1 MKIGLYVL
9 NHFKENIAPTVVLEN
24 LIEQVRLARDSGF
37 ASLWTGEH
45 WLVGPMQFISPHQ
58 LLPRLITEAGD
69 MTIGPNTIVLPL
81 RNPVEVAEETVTM
94 DLLTGGRYV
103 LCVSLGYREEEFNA
117 FGIPLRERASRL
129 SEGVELLR
137 KLMSQ
142 DLVTHRGK
150 HYTVDGLGVGLRPLQ
165 TPHPPIWVAAHVD
178 PAVRRAARIGDS
190 WVPPFNASFELLER
204 QMPMYRAEL
213 AAAGKPFPSELPLT
227 RECHIGA
234 TNAEALEEAAGPL
247 GYKYGFYGAWGLQDT
262 GTGSIFDQLVR
273 ESFFIGDPESV
284 KDQILRYKEELG
296 FNHLICRVQWPGMEQ
311 EKVLNTI
318 RQLGKITS
326 DIR

>member
-1 MKIGLYVL
+1 MKAGLFIL
-9 NHFKENIAPTVVLEN
+9 NHFKEDVDPTVVLEN
-24 LIEQVRLARDSGF
+24 LIEQVRVARDSGF

-45 WLVGPMQFISPHQ
+45 RLTGPLQFISPHQ

-69 MTIGPNTIVLPL
+69 MTIGPNVIVLPL
-81 RNPVEVAEETVTM
+81 RHPADVAEEAVTM

-103 LCVSLGYREEEFNA
+103 LCVSLGYREEEFDTL
-117 FGIPLRERASRL
+117 GIPFKERASRL

-137 KLMSQ
+137 KLMTQ
-142 DLVTHRGK
+142 DLVTHHGK

-178 PAVRRAARIGDS
+178 AAVRRAARIGDS
-190 WVPPFNASFELLER
+190 WMPPFNASFELLER
-204 QMPMYRAEL
+204 QMPLYRSEL
-213 AAAGKPFPSELPLT
+213 SAAGKPFPSELPLT

-234 TNAEALEEAAGPL
+234 TNAEALEEAKGPL
-247 GYKYGFYGAWGLQDT
+247 GYKYESYGGWGLKDT
-262 GTGSIFDQLVR
+262 GAGSIFEQLVR

-296 FNHLICRVQWPGMEQ
+296 FNHMVCRVQWPGMEQ
-311 EKVLNTI
+311 DKVLNTI

-326 DIR
+326 EIA

>member
-1 MKIGLYVL
+1 MKAGLFIL
-9 NHFKENIAPTVVLEN
+9 NHFKEDVDPTVVLEN
-24 LIEQVRLARDSGF
+24 LIEQVRVARDSGF

-45 WLVGPMQFISPHQ
+45 RLTGPLQFISPHQ

-69 MTIGPNTIVLPL
+69 MTIGPNVIVLPL
-81 RNPVEVAEETVTM
+81 RHPADVAEEAVTM

-103 LCVSLGYREEEFNA
+103 LCVSLGYREEEFDTL
-117 FGIPLRERASRL
+117 GIPFKERASRL

-137 KLMSQ
+137 KLMTQ
-142 DLVTHRGK
+142 DLVTHHGK

-178 PAVRRAARIGDS
+178 AAVRRAARIGDS
-190 WVPPFNASFELLER
+190 WMPPFNASFELLER
-204 QMPMYRAEL
+204 QMPLYRSEL
-213 AAAGKPFPSELPLT
+213 SAAGKPFPSELPLT

-234 TNAEALEEAAGPL
+234 TNAEALEKAKGPL
-247 GYKYGFYGAWGLQDT
+247 GYKYESYGWWGLKDT
-262 GTGSIFDQLVR
+262 GAGSIFEQLVR

-296 FNHLICRVQWPGMEQ
+296 FNHMVCRVQWPGMEQ
-311 EKVLNTI
+311 DKVLNTI

-326 DIR
+326 EIA

>member
-1 MKIGLYVL
+1 MKAGLFIL
-9 NHFKENIAPTVVLEN
+9 NHFKEDVDPTVVLEN
-24 LIEQVRLARDSGF
+24 LIEQVRVARDSGF

-45 WLVGPMQFISPHQ
+45 RLVGPMQFISPHQ

-69 MTIGPNTIVLPL
+69 MTIGPNVIVLPL
-81 RNPVEVAEETVTM
+81 GHPVDVAEEAVTM

-103 LCVSLGYREEEFNA
+103 LCVSLGYREEEFNTL
-117 FGIPLRERASRL
+117 GIPFKERASRL
-129 SEGVELLR
+129 TEGVELLR
-137 KLMSQ
+137 KLMTQ
-142 DLVTHRGK
+142 DLVTHHGK

-190 WVPPFNASFELLER
+190 WMPPFNASFELLER
-204 QMPMYRAEL
+204 QMPMYRSEL
-213 AAAGKPFPSELPLT
+213 EAAGKPFPGELPLT

-247 GYKYGFYGAWGLQDT
+247 GYKYQSYGSWGLKDT
-262 GTGSIFDQLVR
+262 GAGSIFDQLVR

-296 FNHLICRVQWPGMEQ
+296 FNHMICRVQWPGMEQ

-318 RQLGKITS
+318 RQLGRITS
-326 DIR
+326 EIA

>member
-1 MKIGLYVL
+1 MKAGLYIL
-9 NHFKENIAPTVVLEN
+9 NHFKAGVDPTVVLEN
-24 LIEQVRLARDSGF
+24 LIEQVRVARDSGF

-58 LLPRLITEAGD
+58 LLPRLIAEAGD
-69 MTIGPNTIVLPL
+69 MTVGPNTTVLPL
-81 RNPVEVAEETVTM
+81 RNPVEVAEEAVTM

-117 FGIPLRERASRL
+117 FGIPLKERVSRL

-142 DLVTHRGK
+142 DLVTHRGR
-150 HYTVDGLGVGLRPLQ
+150 HYTVEGLGVGLRPLQ
-165 TPHPPIWVAAHVD
+165 TPHPPIWIAAHVD

-190 WVPPFNASFELLER
+190 WMPPFNASFELLER

-234 TNAEALEEAAGPL
+234 TDAEALAEAAGPL
-247 GYKYGFYGAWGLQDT
+247 GYKYEAYGAWGLKDT
-262 GTGSIFDQLVR
+262 GTGSIFDRLVR
-273 ESFFIGDPESV
+273 GSFLVGDSESV
-284 KDQILRYKEELG
+284 KDRILRYKEELG
-296 FNHLICRVQWPGMEQ
+296 FNHVVCRVQWPGIEQ
-311 EKVLNTI
+311 DKVLNTI
-318 RQLGKITS
+318 RRLGRIVS